1 MSCRRWL
8 LGGLLLLGVAM
19 PHGRAEERPAVTLST
34 RPSAGP
40 PLPLDA
46 APPGIREQLGYVL
59 EKPSLT
65 AAAPAETFVSPPE
78 LYRWLLERPDVTAK
92 LWRQLGANVH
102 EVKETDG
109 RFRWSDEHGS
119 EVFWSIALKAPG
131 LHVWYAEGKVKPA
144 LLVPMT
150 SFKAVVY
157 LKYTEGKDV
166 DDQPAI
172 RHQVHFVLRCD
183 SRAVALAMRLMG
195 KSAPR
200 LTEQYLGHLQT
211 FYGGM
216 AWYLYQDEERA
227 RKMYKKVGLPVK
239 EGEKEK

>member
-8 LGGLLLLGVAM
+8 VGGLLGLCVAA
-19 PHGRAEERPAVTLST
+19 PLARAEERPGILLST
-34 RPSAGP
+34 RTAAVQ
-40 PLPLDA
+40 LPLDTV
-46 APPGIREQLGYVL
+46 APAVRQQLSHVL
-59 EKPSLT
+59 DKPTLT
-65 AAAPAETFVSPPE
+65 AAGPAETFASPPE
-78 LYRWLLERPDVTAK
+78 LYRWLLERPDVTAR
-92 LWRQLGANVH
+92 LWRLLGANVH
-102 EVKETDG
+102 EVKDTDG
-109 RFRWSDEHGS
+109 RFRWTDEQGSD
-119 EVFWSIALKAPG
+119 VFWSIALKAPG

-157 LKYTEGKDV
+157 LKYTEGKDAEGG
-166 DDQPAI
+166 PAI

-183 SRAVALAMRLMG
+183 SRAVALAMRLLG

-216 AWYLYQDEERA
+216 AEYLHRDEARA
-227 RKMYKKVGLPVK
+227 RRMY
-239 EGEKEK
+239 